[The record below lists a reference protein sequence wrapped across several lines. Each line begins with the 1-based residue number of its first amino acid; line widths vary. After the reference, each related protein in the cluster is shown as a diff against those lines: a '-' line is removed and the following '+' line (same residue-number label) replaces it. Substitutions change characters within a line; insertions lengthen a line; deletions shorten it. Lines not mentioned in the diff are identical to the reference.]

1 MQGTRRCLPW
11 HNTPSMRAYGPTLL
25 RLAVAIVFLA
35 HGLQKLLGI
44 WGGPGITGTVHMVQ
58 GLGFGYAY
66 PLATLL
72 IVAELAGG
80 ALLVLGW
87 GTLWV
92 TIALLVD
99 MGIAVWKVH
108 YRNGFFMNW
117 TMAPGRGHGIE
128 FNLVLIGALL
138 CLLLTGPG
146 ALSVD
151 EHQSP
156 SAASRGAGRAR
167 ARKV

>member
-1 MQGTRRCLPW
+1 
-11 HNTPSMRAYGPTLL
+11 MRPYGPTAL
-25 RLAVAIVFLA
+25 RLSVGAVFVA
-35 HGLQKLLGI
+35 HGLQKLLGM
-44 WGGPGITGTVHMVQ
+44 WGGPGFAGTVHMVQ

-66 PLATLL
+66 PLAILL
-72 IVAELAGG
+72 VLIELAGG
-80 ALLVLGW
+80 GLLFIGW

-92 TIALLVD
+92 SLALLVE

-108 YRNGFFMNW
+108 YRNGFFINW
-117 TMAPGRGHGIE
+117 ALTPGKGHGFE

-138 CLLLTGPG
+138 CLILTGPG

-151 EHQSP
+151 EQKSR
-156 SAASRGAGRAR
+156 SADSRAAGRTR

>member
-1 MQGTRRCLPW
+1 
-11 HNTPSMRAYGPTLL
+11 MRAYGPTLL
-25 RLAVAIVFLA
+25 RLAVGVVFFA

-72 IVAELAGG
+72 IVTELAGG
-80 ALLVLGW
+80 ALMALGW
-87 GTLWV
+87 GTLWI

-128 FNLVLIGALL
+128 FNVVLIGALL
-138 CLLLTGPG
+138 SLLLTGPG

-151 EHQSP
+151 EHQSQ
-156 SAASRGAGRAR
+156 SAAARAAGRAR

>member
-1 MQGTRRCLPW
+1 
-11 HNTPSMRAYGPTLL
+11 MRAYGPTLL
-25 RLAVAIVFLA
+25 RLALGTVFLA

-44 WGGPGITGTVHMVQ
+44 WGGPGVTGTIHMVQ
-58 GLGFGYAY
+58 HLGFGYAY

-72 IVAELAGG
+72 IVTEVAGG
-80 ALLVLGW
+80 ALLILGW

-92 TIALLVD
+92 TLALLVE

-108 YRNGFFMNW
+108 YPNGFFMNW
-117 TMAPGRGHGIE
+117 AVTPGKGHGIE
-128 FNLVLIGALL
+128 FNLVLIGGLL
-138 CLLLTGPG
+138 CLLLGGPG

-151 EHQSP
+151 EHQSD
-156 SAASRGAGRAR
+156 SAATRAAGRAR